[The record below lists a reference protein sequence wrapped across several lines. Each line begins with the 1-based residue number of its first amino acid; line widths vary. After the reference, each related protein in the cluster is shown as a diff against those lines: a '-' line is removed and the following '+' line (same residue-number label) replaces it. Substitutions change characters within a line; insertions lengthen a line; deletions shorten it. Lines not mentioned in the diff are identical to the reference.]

1 MGRRRFT
8 TDRRLQP
15 GNAQHLQGAVMRYE
29 DMEDD
34 RPRCV
39 WCGSL
44 GGYANRLYIYTD
56 EDLLTLIAECEWC
69 FSSDYFRKKA
79 ANGKGQ

>member
-1 MGRRRFT
+1 
-8 TDRRLQP
+8 
-15 GNAQHLQGAVMRYE
+15 
-29 DMEDD
+29 MEDD

-56 EDLLTLIAECEWC
+56 EELLTLIAECEWC